1 MKHIKLIILGCVLFT
16 HFCLNAQKDSLAKKE
31 GLVWYTDIMK
41 ANEASKATN
50 KPLFALFTGSDWC
63 VWCKKLHNEVFIKPE
78 FIQWAKKNVI
88 LVELDF
94 PRTKTLSPELTQQNM
109 SLQQTFR
116 VQGFP
121 TVWVFFLNK
130 TADGKSFNIESL
142 GSLGYPQDPEKGKE
156 EVKFLKDA
164 NAVLAN
170 GKK

>member
-1 MKHIKLIILGCVLFT
+1 MKHIKLIILGFALFT
-16 HFCLNAQKDSLAKKE
+16 NFCLNAQKDSLAKKE

-41 ANEASKATN
+41 ANEVSKASN

-63 VWCKKLHNEVFIKPE
+63 VWCKKLQNDVFIKPE
-78 FIQWAKKNVI
+78 FIQWAKKNVV

-94 PRTKTLSPELTQQNM
+94 PRTKTLSPELTQQNA

-121 TVWVFFLNK
+121 TIWLFSLNK
-130 TADGKSFNIESL
+130 SADGKTFNIESL
-142 GSLGYPQDPEKGKE
+142 GSLGYPQDAEKGKE
-156 EVKFLKDA
+156 QVKFLKDA